1 MHILTWKEKHGA
13 APGVVSPSACLLV
26 DVFFCFNHKLQV
38 GVPAGFD
45 GSIGPA
51 EAANAHQFFL
61 PTFIRSPKNNMTSMD
76 SEPLDV
82 NLHEFHHMFLQQ
94 TPIFLTKKTHPCIL
108 TNFIYLHFQPIASS
122 KGEPSW
128 LPIPSIQGTP
138 WSETWD
144 FHGENKRNLWGHNCW
159 CKQSC
164 RIPPVEGGW

>member
-76 SEPLDV
+76 SEPLYV

-94 TPIFLTKKTHPCIL
+94 TPIFLTKKNSSLYFNQLYLPTFPTHRLFQRGTIL
-108 TNFIYLHFQPIASS
+108 TPDTQYPRNPM
-122 KGEPSW
+122 E
-128 LPIPSIQGTP
+128 
-138 WSETWD
+138 
-144 FHGENKRNLWGHNCW
+144 RNLRFSWR
-159 CKQSC
+159 KQTKPMGS
-164 RIPPVEGGW
+164 